1 MKLLRDFSG
10 CGSYDTM
17 QDIHRIRRSYKHGEV
32 LKVSLR
38 ARHITKV

>member
-10 CGSYDTM
+10 GGSYDTT
-17 QDIHRIRRSYKHGEV
+17 QDIHRIRRSYEDREV

-38 ARHITKV
+38 TRHIEKL